1 MPDNNNKSL
10 RSSARSFL
18 QLAVP
23 SYFLDLNIILR
34 MQLLDLNNVDAET
47 SCLIEPAV
55 FGRRISGLLND
66 VNYR

>member
-1 MPDNNNKSL
+1 
-10 RSSARSFL
+10 
-18 QLAVP
+18 
-23 SYFLDLNIILR
+23 

-55 FGRRISGLLND
+55 FGRRISRLLND